1 MQPFF
6 QNVFLNTLMKQSLL
20 KFYFSFPIQLFILH
34 LRSNFLLLLI
44 WLLLFLTVT
53 GGFGRSMGFN
63 FLFLDPEYMGKVD
76 FWSFFIIGLTFG
88 IFAMA
93 WNTTTYILNSHRF
106 PFLAT
111 LNRPYG
117 KYSINNFILPTIF
130 IGLYLYLVV
139 DFQWFNEFAEQD
151 SIVQDALGFVFGIIT
166 IVLVS
171 IFYFHFTNKDLVLM
185 GKPRSKMKIP
195 SVLNAL
201 GVKNQRKI
209 IEDARLNPYRSAL
222 RVDFFL
228 NEWFRPRIVR
238 SVRHYNFAQIQ
249 KVFQQ
254 NHTNALIIQSLSIS
268 LLILMSALV
277 EYEFCRIPAAASVL
291 ILFSIFTTIVGAL
304 TYWLQEWRTVFIV
317 FMLILVD
324 KMMSFGWFYYENKAY
339 GLNYTNTPAQYTYS
353 NLEKLAAS
361 NYQNDMVETQKILNK
376 WRSQFNYNPPLV
388 VICVSGG
395 GLRAALWAMQS
406 IRESDKITGGNLL
419 KHTVLMTGASGGM
432 LGAAYY
438 RELYHQRQLG
448 AKINPNDERYLRNVS
463 KDLAN
468 ALTFTYVVNDIFIPW
483 INRKVNGHI
492 YRQDRGY
499 IFEQQLIENSEG
511 LLKNDLNYYRK
522 PEQNALIPMMFL
534 TPVIVN
540 DSRTLYI
547 SPQKVSYMMKA
558 PFTLED
564 GDGSFAEI
572 DGVDFGALFKNND
585 AYNMRF
591 ASALRMNATYP
602 YVLPSVYLPTN
613 TSVEVIDAGFR
624 DNFGTES
631 GTRFLAVFRDWIRQ
645 NTREVIIIQVRSSAK
660 ITEIPKERNR
670 SLADNFNVFSSIM
683 DVENQQDFH
692 HDSYIGYL
700 KSKLG
705 YNKVHLLRYIY
716 QPTLIEERA
725 SLSFHLTQ
733 REKNDVMNAIYL
745 EENQKT
751 LRRLQQ
757 LLKPR
762 YTASRDT
769 TTVATDTS
777 QLIIN
782 NIQPV
787 DSSAS
792 GSK

>member
-1 MQPFF
+1 
-6 QNVFLNTLMKQSLL
+6 MKQNLL
-20 KFYFSFPIQLFILH
+20 RFYFSFPIQLFVLH
-34 LRSNFLLLLI
+34 LRGNFLLLLI
-44 WLLLFLTVT
+44 WLLLFLTIT

-93 WNTTTYILNSHRF
+93 WNTTTYILNGHRF

-111 LNRPYG
+111 LSRPYG
-117 KYSINNFILPTIF
+117 KYSINNFILPTLF
-130 IGLYLYLVV
+130 IGLYLYLIV
-139 DFQWFNEFAEQD
+139 DFQWFNEFAAQD
-151 SIVQDALGFVFGIIT
+151 NIVQDVLGFVFGV
-166 IVLVS
+166 IVIALIS
-171 IFYFHFTNKDLVLM
+171 IFYFHFTNQDLILK
-185 GKPRSKMKIP
+185 GRSRIKMKIP
-195 SVLNAL
+195 SVLAVF

-209 IEDARLNPYRSAL
+209 IEDARLNPYSHAL

-238 SVRHYNFAQIQ
+238 SVKHYNFAQIQ
-249 KVFQQ
+249 KVFLQ
-254 NHTNALIIQSLSIS
+254 NHNNALIVQSLSIS

-291 ILFSIFTTIVGAL
+291 ILFSIFSTLIGAL
-304 TYWLQEWRTVFIV
+304 TYWLQEWRTIFI
-317 FMLILVD
+317 FLLLVVAD
-324 KMMSFGWFYYENKAY
+324 KLMSFGWFYYENKGY
-339 GLNYTNTPAQYTYS
+339 GLDYTNKPAEYTYS
-353 NLEKLAAS
+353 NLEKLAAPD
-361 NYQNDMVETQKILNK
+361 NYSRDMKATEKILDK
-376 WRSQFNYNPPLV
+376 WRSKFNYNPPLV

-395 GLRAALWAMQS
+395 GLRAALWAMQT
-406 IRESDKITGGNLL
+406 IREADKISGGNLM

-438 RELYHQRQLG
+438 RELYHQKQLG
-448 AKINPNDERYLRNVS
+448 EPINPNEDRYLRNIS

-499 IFEQQLIENSEG
+499 IFEQQLIENTDG
-511 LLKNDLNYYRK
+511 LLKNDLNYYQH
-522 PEQNALIPMMFL
+522 PEQNATIPLMFL
-534 TPVIVN
+534 SPVIVN

-547 SPQKVSYMMKA
+547 SPQPISYMMKT
-558 PFTLED
+558 PFSMD
-564 GDGSFAEI
+564 GGDGSFAEI

-585 AYNMRF
+585 AFNMRF

-602 YVLPSVYLPTN
+602 YIMPNVYLPTN

-631 GTRFLAVFRDWIRQ
+631 AARFVAVFREWIRR

-660 ITEIPKERNR
+660 ITQIPKERSR

-692 HDSYIGYL
+692 HDNYIGYL

-705 YNKVHLLRYIY
+705 YNKVHLLRFIY
-716 QPTLIEERA
+716 RPTLINELA

-745 EENQKT
+745 ENNQKT
-751 LRRLQQ
+751 LRRFQQ

-762 YTASRDT
+762 YTSRDT
-769 TTVATDTS
+769 SDALADS
-777 QLIIN
+777 SEQIIN
-782 NIQPV
+782 NSNLISNP
-787 DSSAS
+787 DSLIPDTSNFK
-792 GSK
+792 GE